1 LDEKPLDMNAT
12 IHNLVSVIVVN
23 WNGERYIKQCLA
35 SVMKQTYPNI
45 ETIVVDNGSHDKSV
59 ATIKNYFSEVR
70 LITLARNYG
79 FAKANTIG
87 LKEAQGEFICLLNN
101 DAVAHAKW
109 VQELTKAAKARSE
122 VAACASKMLNYR
134 HRKIIDSA
142 GDGYT
147 RMGFPDKIGTE
158 TKNGKAYDHAREV
171 LSACAGA
178 ALYRRSAIEGV
189 GFFDED
195 FFAYLEDID
204 LALRINRA
212 GYTCL
217 YVPTAVVYHHGSA
230 SSGSKINPFTIYWS
244 TRNYLPV
251 IIKNLP
257 AALIARYIPFMVAW
271 QLYWII
277 ACVKKKVL
285 RAYLKGMWDALRPR
299 FFLTMLQ
306 RRKTLKKL
314 WRTPNQELHR
324 RIVRAEREIFE
335 GIYRK
340 RMLQGRPYAS
350 IKAYLKLFHGSDL

>member
-1 LDEKPLDMNAT
+1 MNAT
-12 IHNLVSVIVVN
+12 IHNLVSIIVVN

-45 ETIVVDNGSHDKSV
+45 EAIVVDNGSHDKSV
-59 ATIKNYFSEVR
+59 ATIKKYFPEVR
-70 LITLARNYG
+70 LVTLPQNVG

-87 LKEAQGEFICLLNN
+87 LGQAQGEFICLLNN
-101 DAVAHAKW
+101 DAVAHVKW
-109 VQELTKAAKARSE
+109 VQELTKAAKARPE

-147 RMGFPDKIGTE
+147 RMGFPDKIGSGLPH
-158 TKNGKAYDHAREV
+158 KVNYDHVREV
-171 LSACAGA
+171 ISSCAGA
-178 ALYRRSAIEGV
+178 ALYKRSVLGVV

-195 FFAYLEDID
+195 FFAYMEDID
-204 LALRINRA
+204 LSLRINRA
-212 GYTCL
+212 GYKCL
-217 YVPTAVVYHHGSA
+217 YVPSAVVYHHGSA

-257 AALIARYIPFMVAW
+257 AALIARYIPFMVPW

-277 ACVKKKVL
+277 ACVKKRVL
-285 RAYLKGMWDALRPR
+285 RAYLKGMWDALRPG
-299 FFLTMLQ
+299 FFLTMLK
-306 RRKTLKKL
+306 RRKALKRL
-314 WRTPNQELHR
+314 WRLPDKELHR
-324 RIVRAEREIFE
+324 RIVKAEREIFE

-340 RMLQGRPYAS
+340 RMLQGRPYTF
-350 IKAYLKLFHGSDL
+350 IKAYLKLFHGSRL